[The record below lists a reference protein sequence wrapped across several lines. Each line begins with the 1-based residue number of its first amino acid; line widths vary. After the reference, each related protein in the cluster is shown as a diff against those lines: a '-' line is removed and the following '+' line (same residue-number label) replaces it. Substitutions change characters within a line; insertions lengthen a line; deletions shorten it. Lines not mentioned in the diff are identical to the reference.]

1 MMCDE
6 RIFSPQIEELS
17 KNLEVTIADI
27 SSFSSVRE
35 LASDVLKKAPNSFSL
50 LGHSMGGI
58 VAMEIYSQEPNRIE
72 KLILMDTNPKAEL
85 DEVKLKREPQI
96 KDVRE
101 GKLLEVMRDEMK
113 PNYLAESENKSTVLD
128 VCMDMALSLGPD
140 VFINQSRALQKR
152 ADQLNTIQSINI
164 PVLIMC
170 GSEDKLCTVERHEM
184 MHNMISDS
192 DLKIINNAGHM
203 PTLEQP
209 RDCLLYTSPSPRDLS
224 TSRMPSSA

>member
-1 MMCDE
+1 MVPGMMCDE

-17 KNLEVTIADI
+17 KNLEVTVADI
-27 SSFSSVRE
+27 SSFPTVRE
-35 LASDVLKKAPNSFSL
+35 LASDLLKKAPKSFSL

-101 GKLLEVMRDEMK
+101 GKLLEVMRNEMK
-113 PNYLAESENKSTVLD
+113 PNYLAESENKRSVLN
-128 VCMDMALSLGPD
+128 VCMDMALTLGPD

-209 RDCLLYTSPSPRDLS
+209 RETTEVLKEWL
-224 TSRMPSSA
+224 MK

>member
-1 MMCDE
+1 MVPGMMCDE
-6 RIFSPQIEELS
+6 RIFSPQIEALS
-17 KNLEVTIADI
+17 QNLEVTIADI
-27 SSFSSVRE
+27 SNFSSVRE
-35 LASDVLKKAPNSFSL
+35 LASDVLKKAPKSFSL

-96 KDVRE
+96 RE
-101 GKLLEVMRDEMK
+101 VNKGKLLEVMRDEMK
-113 PNYLAESENKSTVLD
+113 PNYLAESENKSSVLN
-128 VCMDMALSLGPD
+128 VCMDMALNLGPD
-140 VFINQSRALQKR
+140 VFINQSRALQSR
-152 ADQLNTIQSINI
+152 LDQQNTIQSINI

-170 GSEDKLCTVERHEM
+170 GSEDKLCPVERHEM

-209 RDCLLYTSPSPRDLS
+209 RETTEVIKEWLMR
-224 TSRMPSSA
+224 

>member
-1 MMCDE
+1 MVPGMMCDE

-17 KNLEVTIADI
+17 KSLEVSIADI
-27 SSFSSVRE
+27 SGFQTVSE
-35 LASDVLKKAPNSFSL
+35 LASDVLKKAPNFFSL

-113 PNYLAESENKSTVLD
+113 PNYLAESENKSSVLD
-128 VCMDMALSLGPD
+128 VCIDMALSLGPD

-152 ADQLNTIQSINI
+152 TDQLNTIQSINI

-209 RDCLLYTSPSPRDLS
+209 RETTEVLKEWL
-224 TSRMPSSA
+224 MK

>member
-1 MMCDE
+1 MVPGMMCDE

-17 KNLEVTIADI
+17 KNLEVTVADI
-27 SSFSSVRE
+27 SSFPTVRE
-35 LASDVLKKAPNSFSL
+35 LASDLLKKAPKSFSL

-113 PNYLAESENKSTVLD
+113 PNYLAESENKSSVLD

-140 VFINQSRALQKR
+140 VFISQSRALQKR

-209 RDCLLYTSPSPRDLS
+209 RETTEVLKEWL
-224 TSRMPSSA
+224 MK

>member
-1 MMCDE
+1 MVPGMMCDE
-6 RIFSPQIEELS
+6 RIFSPQIEALS
-17 KNLEVTIADI
+17 QNLEVTIADI
-27 SSFSSVRE
+27 SNFSSVRE
-35 LASDVLKKAPNSFSL
+35 LASDVLKKAPKKFSL

-96 KDVRE
+96 RE
-101 GKLLEVMRDEMK
+101 VNNGKLLEVMRDEMK
-113 PNYLAESENKSTVLD
+113 PNYLAESENKTNVLS
-128 VCMDMALSLGPD
+128 VCMDMALNLGPD
-140 VFINQSRALQKR
+140 VFINQSRALQSR
-152 ADQLNTIQSINI
+152 LDQQNTIQSIKI
-164 PVLIMC
+164 PVLIIC
-170 GSEDKLCTVERHEM
+170 GSEDKLCPVERHEM

-209 RDCLLYTSPSPRDLS
+209 RETTEVIKEWLMR
-224 TSRMPSSA
+224 

>member
-1 MMCDE
+1 MIPGMMCDE
-6 RIFSPQIEELS
+6 RIFSPQIEALS
-17 KNLEVTIADI
+17 QNLEVTIADI
-27 SSFSSVRE
+27 SNFSSVRE
-35 LASDVLKKAPNSFSL
+35 LASDVLKKAPKKFSL

-58 VAMEIYSQEPNRIE
+58 VAMEIYSQAPNRIE

-96 KDVRE
+96 RE
-101 GKLLEVMRDEMK
+101 VNKGKLLEVMRDEMK
-113 PNYLAESENKSTVLD
+113 PNYLAESENKRSVLNI
-128 VCMDMALSLGPD
+128 CMDMALSLGPD
-140 VFINQSRALQKR
+140 VFINQSRALQSR
-152 ADQLNTIQSINI
+152 LDQQNTIQSINI

-170 GSEDKLCTVERHEM
+170 GSEDKLCPVERHEM

-209 RDCLLYTSPSPRDLS
+209 RETTEVIKEWLMR
-224 TSRMPSSA
+224 

>member
-1 MMCDE
+1 MVPGMMCDE
-6 RIFSPQIEELS
+6 RIFSPQIEALS
-17 KNLEVTIADI
+17 QNLEVTIADI
-27 SSFSSVRE
+27 SNFSSVRE
-35 LASDVLKKAPNSFSL
+35 LASDVLKKAPKKFSL

-96 KDVRE
+96 RE
-101 GKLLEVMRDEMK
+101 VNKGKLLEVMRDEMK
-113 PNYLAESENKSTVLD
+113 PNYLAESENKTSVLS
-128 VCMDMALSLGPD
+128 VCMDMALNLGPD
-140 VFINQSRALQKR
+140 VFINQSRALQSR
-152 ADQLNTIQSINI
+152 LDQQNTIQSINI

-170 GSEDKLCTVERHEM
+170 GSEDKLCPVERHEM
-184 MHNMISDS
+184 MHNMITDS

-209 RDCLLYTSPSPRDLS
+209 RETTEVIKEWLMR
-224 TSRMPSSA
+224 

>member
-1 MMCDE
+1 MVPGMMCDE

-17 KNLEVTIADI
+17 QNLEVTIADI
-27 SSFSSVRE
+27 SNFSSVSE
-35 LASDVLKKAPNSFSL
+35 LASDVLKKAPKSFSL

-58 VAMEIYSQEPNRIE
+58 VAMEIYSQEPKRIE

-96 KDVRE
+96 RE
-101 GKLLEVMRDEMK
+101 VNKGKLLEVMRDEMK
-113 PNYLAESENKSTVLD
+113 PNYLAESENKRSVLN
-128 VCMDMALSLGPD
+128 VCMDMALTLGPD
-140 VFINQSRALQKR
+140 VFINQSRALQSR
-152 ADQLNTIQSINI
+152 LDQQNTIQSIKI

-170 GSEDKLCTVERHEM
+170 GSEDKLCPVERHEM

-209 RDCLLYTSPSPRDLS
+209 RETTEVLKEWL
-224 TSRMPSSA
+224 MK

>member
-1 MMCDE
+1 MVPGMMCDE

-35 LASDVLKKAPNSFSL
+35 LASDVLKKAPKKFSL

-85 DEVKLKREPQI
+85 DEIKLKREPQI
-96 KDVRE
+96 RDVNKGR
-101 GKLLEVMRDEMK
+101 LPEVMRDEMK
-113 PNYLAESENKSTVLD
+113 PNYLAERKDQGSILN
-128 VCMDMALSLGPD
+128 VCMDMALTLGPD
-140 VFINQSRALQKR
+140 VFINQSRALQSR
-152 ADQLNTIQSINI
+152 ADQENTIQSMNI

-170 GSEDKLCTVERHEM
+170 GSEDKLCTVETHEM

-203 PTLEQP
+203 PSLEQP
-209 RDCLLYTSPSPRDLS
+209 RETTEVLKEWL
-224 TSRMPSSA
+224 MK

>member
-1 MMCDE
+1 MVPGMMCDE
-6 RIFSPQIEELS
+6 RIFSPQIEALS
-17 KNLEVTIADI
+17 QNLEVTIADI
-27 SSFSSVRE
+27 SNFSSVRE
-35 LASDVLKKAPNSFSL
+35 LASDVLKKAPKSFSL

-58 VAMEIYSQEPNRIE
+58 VAMEIYSLEPNRIE

-96 KDVRE
+96 RE
-101 GKLLEVMRDEMK
+101 VNKGKLLEVMRDEMK
-113 PNYLAESENKSTVLD
+113 PNYLAESENKRSVLNI
-128 VCMDMALSLGPD
+128 CMDMALSLGPD

-209 RDCLLYTSPSPRDLS
+209 RETTEVLKEWL
-224 TSRMPSSA
+224 MK

>member
-1 MMCDE
+1 MVPGMMCDE
-6 RIFSPQIEELS
+6 RIFSPQIEALS
-17 KNLEVTIADI
+17 QNLEVTIADI
-27 SSFSSVRE
+27 SNFSSVRE
-35 LASDVLKKAPNSFSL
+35 LASDVLKKAPKKFSL

-96 KDVRE
+96 RE
-101 GKLLEVMRDEMK
+101 VNKGKLLEVMRDEMK
-113 PNYLAESENKSTVLD
+113 PNYLAESENKTSVLSI
-128 VCMDMALSLGPD
+128 CMDMALNLGPD
-140 VFINQSRALQKR
+140 VFINQSRALQSR
-152 ADQLNTIQSINI
+152 LDQQNTIQSIKI

-170 GSEDKLCTVERHEM
+170 GSEDKLCPVERHEM

-209 RDCLLYTSPSPRDLS
+209 RETTEVIKEWLMR
-224 TSRMPSSA
+224 

>member
-1 MMCDE
+1 MCDE

-17 KNLEVTIADI
+17 KNLEVTVADI
-27 SSFSSVRE
+27 SSFLTIRE
-35 LASDVLKKAPNSFSL
+35 LASEVLKKAPKKFSL

-96 KDVRE
+96 RDVNE

-113 PNYLAESENKSTVLD
+113 PNYLADIENQENVLN
-128 VCMDMALSLGPD
+128 VCMDMALNLGPD
-140 VFINQSRALQKR
+140 VFINQSKALQTR
-152 ADQLNTIQSINI
+152 GDLQSTIQSMNI

-184 MHNMISDS
+184 MHNMINNSE
-192 DLKIINNAGHM
+192 LKIINNAGHM

-209 RDCLLYTSPSPRDLS
+209 KETTEVLKEWL
-224 TSRMPSSA
+224 MK

>member
-1 MMCDE
+1 MVPGMMCDE
-6 RIFSPQIEELS
+6 RIFSPQIEALS
-17 KNLEVTIADI
+17 QNLEVTIADI
-27 SSFSSVRE
+27 SNFSSVRE
-35 LASDVLKKAPNSFSL
+35 LASDVLKKAPKKFSL

-96 KDVRE
+96 RE
-101 GKLLEVMRDEMK
+101 VNKGKLLEVMRDEMK
-113 PNYLAESENKSTVLD
+113 PNYLAESENKTSVLS
-128 VCMDMALSLGPD
+128 VCMDMALNLGPD
-140 VFINQSRALQKR
+140 VFINQSRALQSR
-152 ADQLNTIQSINI
+152 LDQQNTIQSIKI
-164 PVLIMC
+164 PVLILC
-170 GSEDKLCTVERHEM
+170 GSEDKLCPVERHEM

-209 RDCLLYTSPSPRDLS
+209 RETTEVIKEWLMR
-224 TSRMPSSA
+224 

>member
-1 MMCDE
+1 MVPGMMCDE

-17 KNLEVTIADI
+17 QNLEVTIADI
-27 SSFSSVRE
+27 SNFSSVKE
-35 LASDVLKKAPNSFSL
+35 LASDVLKKAPKSFSL

-96 KDVRE
+96 RE
-101 GKLLEVMRDEMK
+101 VNKGKLLEVMRDEMK
-113 PNYLAESENKSTVLD
+113 PNYLAESENKRSVLN
-128 VCMDMALSLGPD
+128 VCMDMALTLGPD
-140 VFINQSRALQKR
+140 VFINQSRALQSR
-152 ADQLNTIQSINI
+152 LDQQNTIQSIKI
-164 PVLIMC
+164 PVLILC
-170 GSEDKLCTVERHEM
+170 GSEDKLCPVERHEM
-184 MHNMISDS
+184 MHNMITDS

-209 RDCLLYTSPSPRDLS
+209 RETTEVLKEWL
-224 TSRMPSSA
+224 MK

>member
-1 MMCDE
+1 MVPGMMCDE

-17 KNLEVTIADI
+17 QNLEVTIADI
-27 SSFSSVRE
+27 SNFSSVSE
-35 LASDVLKKAPNSFSL
+35 LASDVLKKAPKSFSL

-58 VAMEIYSQEPNRIE
+58 VAMEIYSQEPKRIE

-96 KDVRE
+96 KEVNK

-113 PNYLAESENKSTVLD
+113 PNYLAESENKRSVLN
-128 VCMDMALSLGPD
+128 VCMDMALTLGPD
-140 VFINQSRALQKR
+140 VFINQSRALQSR
-152 ADQLNTIQSINI
+152 LDQQNTIQSIKI

-170 GSEDKLCTVERHEM
+170 GSEDKLCPVERHEM

-192 DLKIINNAGHM
+192 DLIIINNAGHM

-209 RDCLLYTSPSPRDLS
+209 RETTEVLKEWL
-224 TSRMPSSA
+224 MK

>member
-1 MMCDE
+1 MVPGMMCDE
-6 RIFSPQIEELS
+6 RIFSPQIEALS
-17 KNLEVTIADI
+17 QNLEVTIADI
-27 SSFSSVRE
+27 SNFSSVRE
-35 LASDVLKKAPNSFSL
+35 LASDVLKKAPKKFSL

-96 KDVRE
+96 RDVNK

-113 PNYLAESENKSTVLD
+113 PNYLAESENKRSVLN
-128 VCMDMALSLGPD
+128 VCMDMALNLGPD
-140 VFINQSRALQKR
+140 VFINQSRALQSR
-152 ADQLNTIQSINI
+152 LDQQNTIQSIKI

-170 GSEDKLCTVERHEM
+170 GSEDKLCPVERHEM

-192 DLKIINNAGHM
+192 DFIIINNAGHM

-209 RDCLLYTSPSPRDLS
+209 RETTEVIKEWLMR
-224 TSRMPSSA
+224 

>member
-1 MMCDE
+1 MVPGMMCDE

-17 KNLEVTIADI
+17 KNLEVTVADI
-27 SSFSSVRE
+27 SSFPTVRE
-35 LASDVLKKAPNSFSL
+35 LASDLLKKAPKSFSL

-96 KDVRE
+96 RDANK

-113 PNYLAESENKSTVLD
+113 PNYLADSENQSSVLN
-128 VCMDMALSLGPD
+128 VCMDMALTLGSD
-140 VFINQSRALQKR
+140 VFTNQSRALQSR
-152 ADQLNTIQSINI
+152 ADQQNTIQSINI

-192 DLKIINNAGHM
+192 ELKIINNAGHM

-209 RDCLLYTSPSPRDLS
+209 EETTEVINEWL
-224 TSRMPSSA
+224 MK

>member
-1 MMCDE
+1 MVPGMMCDE
-6 RIFSPQIEELS
+6 RIFSPQIEALS
-17 KNLEVTIADI
+17 QNLEVTIADI
-27 SSFSSVRE
+27 SNFSSVRE
-35 LASDVLKKAPNSFSL
+35 LASDVLKKAPKKFSL

-96 KDVRE
+96 RE
-101 GKLLEVMRDEMK
+101 VNKGKLLEVMRDEMK
-113 PNYLAESENKSTVLD
+113 PNYLAESENKTSVLS
-128 VCMDMALSLGPD
+128 VCMDMALNLGPD
-140 VFINQSRALQKR
+140 VFINQSRALQSR
-152 ADQLNTIQSINI
+152 LDQQNTIQSIKI
-164 PVLIMC
+164 PVLIIC
-170 GSEDKLCTVERHEM
+170 GSEDKLCPVERHEM

-209 RDCLLYTSPSPRDLS
+209 RETTEVIKEWLMR
-224 TSRMPSSA
+224 

>member
-1 MMCDE
+1 MVPGMMCDE

-17 KNLEVTIADI
+17 QNLEVTIADI
-27 SSFSSVRE
+27 SNFSSVSE
-35 LASDVLKKAPNSFSL
+35 LASDVLKKAPKSFSL

-58 VAMEIYSQEPNRIE
+58 VAMEIYSQEPKRIE

-96 KDVRE
+96 KEVNK

-113 PNYLAESENKSTVLD
+113 PNYLAESENKRSVLN
-128 VCMDMALSLGPD
+128 VCMDMALTLGPD
-140 VFINQSRALQKR
+140 VFINQSRALQSR
-152 ADQLNTIQSINI
+152 LDQQNTIQSIKI

-170 GSEDKLCTVERHEM
+170 GSEDKLCPVERHEM
-184 MHNMISDS
+184 MHNMITDS

-209 RDCLLYTSPSPRDLS
+209 RETTEVLKEWLMR
-224 TSRMPSSA
+224 

>member
-1 MMCDE
+1 MVPGMMCDE
-6 RIFSPQIEELS
+6 RIFSPQIQELS
-17 KNLEVTIADI
+17 KSLELTIADI

-35 LASDVLKKAPNSFSL
+35 LASDVLKKAPKFFSL

-85 DEVKLKREPQI
+85 DEVKLRREPQI

-113 PNYLAESENKSTVLD
+113 PNYLAESENKCSVLE

-140 VFINQSRALQKR
+140 VFINQSIALQKR

-170 GSEDKLCTVERHEM
+170 GSEDKLCPVERHEM
-184 MHNMISDS
+184 MHNMISNS

-209 RDCLLYTSPSPRDLS
+209 RETTEVLKEWL
-224 TSRMPSSA
+224 MK

>member
-1 MMCDE
+1 MVPGMMCDE

-17 KNLEVTIADI
+17 QNLEITIADI

-35 LASDVLKKAPNSFSL
+35 LASDVLKKAPKKFSL

-58 VAMEIYSQEPNRIE
+58 VAMEIYSQAPNRIE

-96 KDVRE
+96 RE
-101 GKLLEVMRDEMK
+101 VNQGKLLEVMRDEMK
-113 PNYLAESENKSTVLD
+113 PNYLAESENKTSVLS
-128 VCMDMALSLGPD
+128 VCMDMALNLGPD
-140 VFINQSRALQKR
+140 VFINQSRALQSR
-152 ADQLNTIQSINI
+152 LDQQNTIQSIKI

-170 GSEDKLCTVERHEM
+170 GSEDKLCPVERHEM
-184 MHNMISDS
+184 MHNMITDS

-209 RDCLLYTSPSPRDLS
+209 RETTEVIKEWLMR
-224 TSRMPSSA
+224 

>member
-1 MMCDE
+1 
-6 RIFSPQIEELS
+6 
-17 KNLEVTIADI
+17 
-27 SSFSSVRE
+27 
-35 LASDVLKKAPNSFSL
+35 
-50 LGHSMGGI
+50 
-58 VAMEIYSQEPNRIE
+58 
-72 KLILMDTNPKAEL
+72 
-85 DEVKLKREPQI
+85 
-96 KDVRE
+96 
-101 GKLLEVMRDEMK
+101 MRDEMK
-113 PNYLAESENKSTVLD
+113 PNYLAESENKSSVLD

-152 ADQLNTIQSINI
+152 ADQLNTIQSMNI

-209 RDCLLYTSPSPRDLS
+209 RETTEVLKEWL
-224 TSRMPSSA
+224 MK

>member
-1 MMCDE
+1 MVPGMMCDE

-17 KNLEVTIADI
+17 QNLEVTIADI
-27 SSFSSVRE
+27 SNFSSVSE
-35 LASDVLKKAPNSFSL
+35 LASDVLKKAPKSFSL

-58 VAMEIYSQEPNRIE
+58 VAMEIYSQEPKRIE

-96 KDVRE
+96 RE
-101 GKLLEVMRDEMK
+101 VNKGKLLEVMRDEMK
-113 PNYLAESENKSTVLD
+113 PNYLAESENKRSVLN
-128 VCMDMALSLGPD
+128 VCMDMALTLGPD
-140 VFINQSRALQKR
+140 VFINQSRALQSR
-152 ADQLNTIQSINI
+152 LDQQNTIQSIKI

-170 GSEDKLCTVERHEM
+170 GSEDKLCPVERHEM

-209 RDCLLYTSPSPRDLS
+209 RETTEVIKEWLMR
-224 TSRMPSSA
+224 

>member
-1 MMCDE
+1 MVPGMMCDE

-17 KNLEVTIADI
+17 KSLEVTVADI
-27 SSFSSVRE
+27 SNFSSVSE
-35 LASDVLKKAPNSFSL
+35 LASDVLKKAPKSFSL

-58 VAMEIYSQEPNRIE
+58 VAMEIYSLEPNRIE

-96 KDVRE
+96 RE
-101 GKLLEVMRDEMK
+101 VNKGKLLEVMRDEMK
-113 PNYLAESENKSTVLD
+113 PNYLAESENKRSVLN
-128 VCMDMALSLGPD
+128 VCMDMALTLGPD
-140 VFINQSRALQKR
+140 VFINQSRALQSR
-152 ADQLNTIQSINI
+152 LDQQNTIQSIKI

-170 GSEDKLCTVERHEM
+170 GSEDKLCPVERHEM

-192 DLKIINNAGHM
+192 DLIIINNAGHM

-209 RDCLLYTSPSPRDLS
+209 RETTEVIKEWLMR
-224 TSRMPSSA
+224 

>member
-1 MMCDE
+1 MVPGMMCDE

-17 KNLEVTIADI
+17 KNLEVTVADI
-27 SSFSSVRE
+27 SNFPSVCD
-35 LASDVLKKAPNSFSL
+35 LASDVLKKAPKSFSL

-58 VAMEIYSQEPNRIE
+58 VAMEIYSQEPKRIE

-96 KDVRE
+96 RE
-101 GKLLEVMRDEMK
+101 VNKGKLLEVMRDEMK
-113 PNYLAESENKSTVLD
+113 PNYLAESENKRSVLN
-128 VCMDMALSLGPD
+128 VCMDMALTLGPD
-140 VFINQSRALQKR
+140 VFINQSRALQSR
-152 ADQLNTIQSINI
+152 LDQQNTIQSIKI

-170 GSEDKLCTVERHEM
+170 GSEDKLCPVERHEM

-192 DLKIINNAGHM
+192 DLIIINNAGHM

-209 RDCLLYTSPSPRDLS
+209 RETTEVIKEWLMR
-224 TSRMPSSA
+224 

>member
-1 MMCDE
+1 MVPGMMCDE
-6 RIFSPQIEELS
+6 RIFSPQIEALS
-17 KNLEVTIADI
+17 QNLEVTIADI
-27 SSFSSVRE
+27 SNFSSVRE
-35 LASDVLKKAPNSFSL
+35 LASDVLKKAPKKFSL

-96 KDVRE
+96 RE
-101 GKLLEVMRDEMK
+101 VNKGKLLEVMRDEMK
-113 PNYLAESENKSTVLD
+113 PNYLAESENKRSVLN
-128 VCMDMALSLGPD
+128 VCMDMALTLGPD
-140 VFINQSRALQKR
+140 VFINQSRALQSR
-152 ADQLNTIQSINI
+152 LDQQNTIQSIKI

-170 GSEDKLCTVERHEM
+170 GSEDKLCPVERHEM

-209 RDCLLYTSPSPRDLS
+209 RETTEVIKEWLMR
-224 TSRMPSSA
+224 

>member
-1 MMCDE
+1 MVPGMMCDE

-17 KNLEVTIADI
+17 QNLEVTIADI
-27 SSFSSVRE
+27 SNFSSVSE
-35 LASDVLKKAPNSFSL
+35 LASDVLKKAPKSFSL

-58 VAMEIYSQEPNRIE
+58 VAMEIYSQQPKRVE

-96 KDVRE
+96 KEVNK

-113 PNYLAESENKSTVLD
+113 PNYVAESENKRSVLN
-128 VCMDMALSLGPD
+128 VCMDMALTLGPD
-140 VFINQSRALQKR
+140 VFINQSRALQSR
-152 ADQLNTIQSINI
+152 LDQQNTIQSIKI

-170 GSEDKLCTVERHEM
+170 GLEDKLCPVERHEM

-192 DLKIINNAGHM
+192 DLIIINNAGHM

-209 RDCLLYTSPSPRDLS
+209 RETTEVLKEWLMR
-224 TSRMPSSA
+224 